1 MPKIK
6 PIPVGVED
14 FKRLVDKGYN
24 FIDKTLMIK
33 DLLDNEDM
41 ISLITRPRRFG
52 KTLNLSMIQRFFEK
66 TEESNAY
73 LFENLKIS
81 YEGEEYLKHQGKY
94 PVITLSLKALKQ
106 PDYDKSIDFFK
117 FIVQA
122 EYKRHKKILENNI
135 VKGESVKVI
144 SSLQVN

>member
-6 PIPVGVED
+6 PIPVGIED
-14 FKRLVDKGYN
+14 FKELIDSNYCIV
-24 FIDKTLMIK
+24 DKTLMIK
-33 DLLDNEDM
+33 ELIGNRSK

-81 YEGEEYLKHQGKY
+81 REGEEYLKHQGKY

-122 EYKRHKKILENNI
+122 EYKRHRKIL
-135 VKGESVKVI
+135 
-144 SSLQVN
+144 

>member
-6 PIPVGVED
+6 PIPVGIED
-14 FKRLVDKGYN
+14 FKELIDSNYCIV
-24 FIDKTLMIK
+24 DKTLMIK
-33 DLLDNEDM
+33 ELIGNRSK

-81 YEGEEYLKHQGKY
+81 REGEKYLKHQGKY
-94 PVITLSLKALKQ
+94 PVITL
-106 PDYDKSIDFFK
+106 
-117 FIVQA
+117 
-122 EYKRHKKILENNI
+122 
-135 VKGESVKVI
+135 
-144 SSLQVN
+144 